1 MKRINEA
8 EVVDCIM
15 ALMVFLSILAG
26 ACAIGLTLSII
37 KAVLMA
43 FGIENNL

>member
-1 MKRINEA
+1 MKRINES
-8 EVVDCIM
+8 EVVDCVM
-15 ALMVFLSILAG
+15 ALIVFLWILAG
-26 ACAIGLTLSII
+26 ACFVGLALSII